1 MTYMRRSGMMKEKT
15 TNKDVRNRR
24 LLLSSYWFY
33 KVFSGA
39 NVLKTTL
46 NVLLMEKRAAAND
59 ASASENGGTQK
70 SRSKAAR
77 SAAAGKR
84 ASVPRK
90 SSKTSAVSKDRR
102 GAGLRKVVTKILKSA
117 RVF

>member
-15 TNKDVRNRR
+15 MNKDVRNRR

-46 NVLLMEKRAAAND
+46 NVLLMEKR
-59 ASASENGGTQK
+59 SQK

-77 SAAAGKR
+77 SSAAGKI
-84 ASVPRK
+84 ASVSRK